1 MSDQRSDPRERALD
15 ALSKARREQLP
26 LSAVAPLVRL
36 SPDEVVELTPGGW
49 VQRGS
54 DLFATDYDDLR
65 RDMSVLTPDGPINVV
80 VRDSREATLASQ
92 HATAVRRYRDDG
104 LTDWLEGLPRD
115 WVATDAGRVQL
126 VTKPADLDRLIEGS
140 ELAYDLYQRL

>member
-1 MSDQRSDPRERALD
+1 MSDQVSDRRERALD
-15 ALSKARREQLP
+15 ALSKARREELP

-49 VQRGS
+49 AQRGA
-54 DLFATDYDDLR
+54 DLFPTDYDHLR

-80 VRDSREATLASQ
+80 IRDSREATFAAQ
-92 HATAVRRYRDDG
+92 HAIAVRHYRDEG
-104 LTDWLEGLPRD
+104 LTDWLQRLPRD

-140 ELAYDLYQRL
+140 ELSYDLYQRL